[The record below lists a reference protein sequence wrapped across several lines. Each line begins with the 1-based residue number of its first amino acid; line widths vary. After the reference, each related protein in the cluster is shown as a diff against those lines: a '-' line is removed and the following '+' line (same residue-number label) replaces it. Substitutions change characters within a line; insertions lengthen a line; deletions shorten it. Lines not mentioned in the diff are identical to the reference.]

1 MDPWWFLFPSF
12 ICLLM
17 LGFPLQP
24 RRAFPRVCALE
35 GVCGSN
41 ILLQWWEGVEG
52 VRGRGSPSQ
61 YGGSWALGLEADSG
75 GLVAAALFEGESR
88 ALASP
93 AETIDRLS
101 EAPGGI
107 LDPRPSG
114 TGWAPSPWA
123 PRSEGGSRLTLAPSR
138 LLCTFN
144 HLCLKSLTFGYCLKI
159 FYQFAHSLVLILLIV
174 LSLYIFF
181 RSLVYNFIHF

>member
-1 MDPWWFLFPSF
+1 MHITEQRRACSTDLWWFLSPPF
-12 ICLLM
+12 ICLLV

-35 GVCGSN
+35 GVCGSS
-41 ILLQWWEGVEG
+41 ILLQRWDGVEG
-52 VRGRGSPSQ
+52 VGGMGSPSQ

-75 GLVAAALFEGESR
+75 GLVATALFEGESR
-88 ALASP
+88 ALTSP
-93 AETIDRLS
+93 AETIDRLP

-114 TGWAPSPWA
+114 TGWTPSPWA
-123 PRSEGGSRLTLAPSR
+123 PRSEDGSPLTLAPSR

-144 HLCLKSLTFGYCLKI
+144 HLCLKSLTLW
-159 FYQFAHSLVLILLIV
+159 VLFENIL
-174 LSLYIFF
+174 S
-181 RSLVYNFIHF
+181 VYT